1 MSRAPQSPAA
11 HARPVLAP
19 VPHQAGIGLRFPHH
33 EAVLCGEAKAA
44 WFEVHPENYLDAA
57 VEVLERVRADRPVS
71 LHATGLSLGSFEGV
85 DEDHLSR
92 IADLVARIEPGLI
105 SDHLSWSVTGGTYLP
120 DLLPVP
126 CTDEVLDVFARNV
139 DRVQAVLKRPILV
152 ENPSAYLA
160 YADSTMEEGEFLA
173 ALAAR
178 SGCGVLLDV
187 NNVAVSAANLGEDA
201 GARLAALM
209 DRVPAAAIGEIHL
222 AGHAMRTLDDGT
234 VVRIDDHGS
243 PVSAEVWS
251 LFETA
256 IRRIGARPTLI
267 EWDTAIPP
275 FAALAREAAMADL
288 LMAAAE
294 EHHAAA

>member
-1 MSRAPQSPAA
+1 MSRTPDSPAA
-11 HARPVLAP
+11 HARPVP
-19 VPHQAGIGLRFPHH
+19 VPIPLQAGIGLRFPHH
-33 EAVLCGEAKAA
+33 QAVLCGEAKAA

-92 IADLVARIEPGLI
+92 IADLAARIEPGLI

-160 YADSTMEEGEFLA
+160 YADSAMEEGEFLA
-173 ALAAR
+173 ALVAR

-187 NNVAVSAANLGEDA
+187 NNVAVSAANLGGDA
-201 GARLAALM
+201 GTRLAALM

-222 AGHAMRTLDDGT
+222 AGHAVRTLEDGT
-234 VVRIDDHGS
+234 MVRIDDHGS
-243 PVSAEVWS
+243 PIGAEVWS

-288 LMAAAE
+288 LMAAGE